1 MAMGDLFLPFINDAA
16 LGARV
21 EPLRAQVASGARG
34 RVLEVGAGTGLN
46 FHHYPDSAF
55 VTAIDPLATMRKKA
69 EARARKARASVEVL
83 DGLAGSLPAEDASVD
98 TVLLTFVLCSVKDVA
113 AALAEARRVLRPGGE
128 IRILEHVKSERRGEA
143 RLQRL
148 LDPVWRKV
156 FGGCSLLGDPRM
168 ELERAGFD
176 AGALV
181 PVVLPLPPPVRAG
194 LMGVAVRR

>member
-1 MAMGDLFLPFINDAA
+1 MSIDDLFLPWINDVA
-16 LGARV
+16 LGPRL

-46 FHHYPDSAF
+46 FHHYPEGAF
-55 VTAIDPLATMRKKA
+55 VTAIEPLAGMRRKA
-69 EARARKARASVEVL
+69 EVRARNTKTSVQVL

-98 TVLLTFVLCSVKDVA
+98 TVLLTFVLCSLKDVA

-128 IRILEHVKSERRGEA
+128 LRMLEHVKSEHRGEA

-148 LDPVWRKV
+148 LEPVWRRV
-156 FGGCSLLGDPRM
+156 FSGCSLLRDPRM
-168 ELERAGFD
+168 ELERSGFD
-176 AGALV
+176 ASSLV

-194 LMGVAVRR
+194 LLGIAVRR